1 MNKQEFKKSILDL
14 IDQLDNRIDELKKK
28 ASTLA
33 EDTKDEYSEHIESL
47 QKLKD
52 ELADKFD
59 QFEQVSESRWD
70 IVKESAASF
79 FSKVADAWR
88 EDFEKVK
95 DSKLYKIGI
104 FSMLAIILHNIPE
117 GIATFLTTNAN
128 AKLGI
133 TLAIAI
139 ALHNIPEGISISVPL
154 YFGTGSKTK
163 AILYTFIS
171 GISEFFGSILAYLF
185 LKNIASDIFINLLYA
200 LIAGIMISLSIE
212 ELIPNANKYSKKAVV
227 IKYILIGIIFMGIV
241 HFIT

>member
-1 MNKQEFKKSILDL
+1 
-14 IDQLDNRIDELKKK
+14 
-28 ASTLA
+28 
-33 EDTKDEYSEHIESL
+33 
-47 QKLKD
+47 
-52 ELADKFD
+52 
-59 QFEQVSESRWD
+59 
-70 IVKESAASF
+70 
-79 FSKVADAWR
+79 
-88 EDFEKVK
+88 
-95 DSKLYKIGI
+95 
-104 FSMLAIILHNIPE
+104 MLAIILHNIPE

-139 ALHNIPEGISISVPL
+139 ALHNIPKGISISVPL

-185 LKNIASDIFINLLYA
+185 LKNIAPDIFINLLYA
-200 LIAGIMISLSIE
+200 LIAGIMISISIE
-212 ELIPNANKYSKKAVV
+212 ELILNANKYSKKAVV

>member
-1 MNKQEFKKSILDL
+1 MNKQEFKKRILDL

-79 FSKVADAWR
+79 LSKVADAWR

-95 DSKLYKIGI
+95 DAFKKDD
-104 FSMLAIILHNIPE
+104 E
-117 GIATFLTTNAN
+117 W
-128 AKLGI
+128 
-133 TLAIAI
+133 
-139 ALHNIPEGISISVPL
+139 
-154 YFGTGSKTK
+154 
-163 AILYTFIS
+163 
-171 GISEFFGSILAYLF
+171 
-185 LKNIASDIFINLLYA
+185 
-200 LIAGIMISLSIE
+200 E
-212 ELIPNANKYSKKAVV
+212 ED
-227 IKYILIGIIFMGIV
+227 
-241 HFIT
+241 TDE